1 MNKFCQTFQNSELP
15 YEKMVKTLE
24 IVRGRLNRPLTL
36 SEKILYG
43 HLDDPANQD
52 IQRGVSYLRL
62 RPGKKLTS
70 TFSNI
75 GYYSILSTF
84 RVSTKLWS
92 IAFSYSSY
100 KCLPNE
106 RKFYIL
112 LVTKS
117 TNFQNFAKILSF

>member
-62 RPGKKLTS
+62 RPGKKLRVLS
-70 TFSNI
+70 QFKPFSD
-75 GYYSILSTF
+75 
-84 RVSTKLWS
+84 
-92 IAFSYSSY
+92 
-100 KCLPNE
+100 
-106 RKFYIL
+106 
-112 LVTKS
+112 
-117 TNFQNFAKILSF
+117 